1 MYISGSY
8 ANTNVS
14 VRTPLT
20 LAPKLEAAPM
30 FETAPMGPTESFTA
44 STSVDRAAAPVPTL
58 APAEA
63 ANAEVPT
70 VDIKTVEDQLTAN
83 LPGVGVDF
91 AHIDAFGKL
100 NGRLTSVAELKEM
113 MAALY
118 DESNIPYGYI
128 TDGCYARAHMMDESL
143 RQHGINN
150 AKMFCKG
157 DLEAKNDIMTAR
169 WWYHVAPLVFVDGG
183 DGKPVPKI
191 VDPGFSREPLD
202 PEQWVKAMNQ
212 GPNVEID
219 LVSAEQYYP
228 RRGRADSDFASSL
241 GPSVNI
247 AQEYSQELHGI
258 KKRKGIP
265 VGEYVK
271 PTWDTPGSGG
281 DYEAEGKI
289 EFIFPEGI
297 KAKPRRGFEL
307 HTSPTGALV
316 FEPEQE
322 AKAPVS
328 AMWSNRPADA
338 FDPYKNR

>member
-1 MYISGSY
+1 MNISGSF

-14 VRTPLT
+14 VRTPLNFVPGSKALSPIT
-20 LAPKLEAAPM
+20 
-30 FETAPMGPTESFTA
+30 TALLPPTESFIA
-44 STSVDRAAAPVPTL
+44 STSVDRAASPLPALVP
-58 APAEA
+58 A
-63 ANAEVPT
+63 ANAGAPNA
-70 VDIKTVEDQLTAN
+70 DIQAVKDQLSAN
-83 LPGVGVDF
+83 LPGVGVNF
-91 AHIDAFGKL
+91 ANIDAFGEL

-128 TDGCYARAHMMDESL
+128 TDGCYARAHMMDDSL

-157 DLEAKNDIMTAR
+157 DLEAKNDLMTAR

-183 DGKPVPKI
+183 DGQPVPKI
-191 VDPGFSREPLD
+191 VDPGFSREPMD

-228 RRGRADSDFASSL
+228 RRGRADKDFATSL
-241 GPSVNI
+241 GPSVNT
-247 AQEYSQELHGI
+247 AQEYSRELHDI
-258 KKRKGIP
+258 KKRKGLP

-271 PTWDTPGSGG
+271 PTWDKPGSGG
-281 DYEAEGKI
+281 DYVVDGKT

-297 KAKPRRGFEL
+297 QAKPRRGFEL

-328 AMWSNRPADA
+328 AMWNNRPADA
-338 FDPYKNR
+338 FDPYKDQ